1 VRFAHLCKY
10 NLVSLLSLCALS
22 NYFSQQQFN
31 CQSKVDFYGEQSLS
45 TRRFSLCIPEDL
57 AEWLEKEAARQ
68 DRTRNNLVNRILEQ
82 YRKKSQTAQFTRKA

>member
-10 NLVSLLSLCALS
+10 GIVSFLSLCALL

-31 CQSKVDFYGEQSLS
+31 YRIKVDFYGERALS

-68 DRTRNNLVNRILEQ
+68 DRTRNNLINRILEQ
-82 YRKKSQTAQFTRKA
+82 YRKKTQKISS